1 MFFMSAVATKE
12 NAQRANCAPTPVR
25 AQLSESSAV
34 AQIIERLEAL
44 SRIDERTAGW
54 QTRSARCRPTRRPTA
69 RCCRRC
75 ASALVEFEHSLED
88 VSGTMR
94 EVQQNQISPADHQL
108 LQKLRRGLN
117 INFPTSLKEFA
128 DAVPGMDAVPDEDRE
143 AVLGLGALVALSAA
157 AVAWRRSRGL
167 LRRRCPSARSLLLL
181 QALAGVALI
190 TCGASDKLR
199 SLPLVGHRYA
209 PDDASV
215 RRYRQLSTVCL
226 FASTWALPLKLVVGS
241 DRR

>member
-1 MFFMSAVATKE
+1 M
-12 NAQRANCAPTPVR
+12 
-25 AQLSESSAV
+25 ESH
-34 AQIIERLEAL
+34 
-44 SRIDERTAGW
+44 AGKH
-54 QTRSARCRPTRRPTA
+54 P
-69 RCCRRC
+69 
-75 ASALVEFEHSLED
+75 
-88 VSGTMR
+88 
-94 EVQQNQISPADHQL
+94 N
-108 LQKLRRGLN
+108 RGL
-117 INFPTSLKEFA
+117 
-128 DAVPGMDAVPDEDRE
+128 
-143 AVLGLGALVALSAA
+143 
-157 AVAWRRSRGL
+157 RGL

>member
-1 MFFMSAVATKE
+1 MSAVATKE

-44 SRIDERTAGW
+44 SRIDERTAGMADTLRSL
-54 QTRSARCRPTRRPTA
+54 QTNAATNGEMLQTLCERS
-69 RCCRRC
+69 
-75 ASALVEFEHSLED
+75 VEFEHSLED

-117 INFPTSLKEFA
+117 INIPTSLKEFA

>member
-1 MFFMSAVATKE
+1 MVP
-12 NAQRANCAPTPVR
+12 NRV
-25 AQLSESSAV
+25 
-34 AQIIERLEAL
+34 
-44 SRIDERTAGW
+44 
-54 QTRSARCRPTRRPTA
+54 
-69 RCCRRC
+69 
-75 ASALVEFEHSLED
+75 
-88 VSGTMR
+88 
-94 EVQQNQISPADHQL
+94 NQIPL
-108 LQKLRRGLN
+108 TTFRG
-117 INFPTSLKEFA
+117 IA
-128 DAVPGMDAVPDEDRE
+128 R
-143 AVLGLGALVALSAA
+143 
-157 AVAWRRSRGL
+157 
-167 LRRRCPSARSLLLL
+167 ARSLLLL